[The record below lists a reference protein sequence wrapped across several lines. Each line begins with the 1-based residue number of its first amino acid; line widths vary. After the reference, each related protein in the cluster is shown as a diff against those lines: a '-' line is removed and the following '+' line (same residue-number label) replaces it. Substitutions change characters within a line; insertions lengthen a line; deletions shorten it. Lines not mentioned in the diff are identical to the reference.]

1 MNIQSNSTLPPSQ
14 ATTPGLHKSK
24 LNVILTGNLL
34 ALSASICWGLNEP
47 ANKELIPAWISSS
60 GVALSR
66 IFGATVIIWIISL
79 FIKKEKIQHSDWK
92 LLWWSAL
99 MMMGFVYVFS
109 LAFNTAS
116 AIDIAI
122 ILTFQPMLVVLI
134 NAIFKHQKVSALEII
149 GMLIAF
155 GGAIMVILA
164 GGKLDSGR
172 LIGDLF
178 AVICAIT
185 YAAYLVIIEGP
196 SKRYGTVNLMRWIFL
211 FTSIIALP
219 LIFTLKFDMKI
230 ITHTEWLPVA
240 LLLFIVLFPTV
251 YCYIVTPPSIRM
263 IGSGLFSLYQYLVPV
278 ITCIVSIIFKID
290 TFHWYQP
297 VSLVIIVGG
306 VVLANY
312 GKEKA
317 DRKQTAMQE
326 AMTAK
331 TSAKASGPT
340 TGDTGK

>member
-1 MNIQSNSTLPPSQ
+1 MEKISRPLIYFIILNCTQYLTRLNAMNTADSSTKPITQ
-14 ATTPGLHKSK
+14 KSK
-24 LNVILTGNLL
+24 LSNILWGNLL
-34 ALSASICWGLNEP
+34 ALSAAICWGLNEP
-47 ANKELIPAWISSS
+47 ANKELIPNWISAS

-79 FIKKEKIQHSDWK
+79 FVKKEKIQHSDWK
-92 LLWWSAL
+92 LLWWAGL
-99 MMMGFVYVFS
+99 MMVGFVYVFS

-134 NAIFKHQKVSALEII
+134 NAIFKHFKVSKLEIL
-149 GMLIAF
+149 GLVIAF
-155 GGAIMVILA
+155 GGALLVILA
-164 GGKLDSGR
+164 GGNLDSGR

-185 YAAYLVIIEGP
+185 YASYLVIIEGP
-196 SKRYGTVNLMRWIFL
+196 SKRYGTVNLMKWIFL
-211 FTSIIALP
+211 FTAIISLP
-219 LIFTLKFDMKI
+219 LIFTLSPDMKI
-230 ITHTEWLPVA
+230 LTHTEWLPVG

-251 YCYIVTPPSIRM
+251 YCYIVTPPSIKM

-312 GKEKA
+312 AKEKT
-317 DRKQTAMQE
+317 DSRPVPS
-326 AMTAK
+326 
-331 TSAKASGPT
+331 TSK
-340 TGDTGK
+340 